1 MNFTALPTRT
11 TSSMVLASRP
21 AVATVTGAQATRVV
35 VTVTSAVI
43 AVCAFAFSF
52 GNIWRL
58 ALAWGVPAPIA
69 SLVAPMLDVSV
80 VGLMI
85 AVRQLSLRGVPG
97 RALVGARVLML
108 TCAVTTWCLNVA
120 QAILDRRWGG
130 VVIDSVAPALLLGWA
145 EVGPTLLRLTTTR
158 AASPDSGERHVA
170 AVNEAATPVA
180 SSDGATGPTIAS
192 SGHTPPPRW
201 AATTMSPDEIDGLA
215 TAPMP
220 LRWRTPGNAAESSG
234 TAWGP
239 SDGEGDL
246 PHVA

>member
-1 MNFTALPTRT
+1 MNITALPTPAASSISSSSHSAVT
-11 TSSMVLASRP
+11 T
-21 AVATVTGAQATRVV
+21 VAGVRATRVV

-52 GNIWRL
+52 GNIWHL

-69 SLVAPMLDVSV
+69 PLVAPMLDVSV

-85 AVRQLSLRGVPG
+85 AVRQLSLHGVPG
-97 RALVGARVLML
+97 RALVGARLLML
-108 TCAVTTWCLNVA
+108 TCAVTTWGLNIA
-120 QAILDRRWGG
+120 QAFLDHRWGG
-130 VVIDSVAPALLLGWA
+130 VAIDSVAPALLLGWA
-145 EVGPTLLRLTTTR
+145 EVGPTLLRLTTTP

-180 SSDGATGPTIAS
+180 SSDGATRPAMAARD
-192 SGHTPPPRW
+192 HTAAPSW
-201 AATTMSPDEIDGLA
+201 AATTMSPDEINSPA
-215 TAPMP
+215 TTATPR
-220 LRWRTPGNAAESSG
+220 RWRTPGNAAESSG
-234 TAWGP
+234 ITWGS